1 MEYAEALRKIIK
13 EARRVVFFGGAGV
26 STDSGIPDFR
36 GNGGL
41 YTGEQDTDV
50 PPETVLSVE
59 YLYTHPER
67 FFAYYRRHMI
77 YPDATPNPT
86 HLALAQLENREH
98 IQSMTVITQ
107 NIDGL
112 HQAAGSKNVLEL
124 HGSVHRNYCVK
135 CGKRHDLGYVLNS
148 PDVPRC
154 TACGG
159 MVRPDVVLYG
169 EPLNGRAFYQAQ
181 DAVCDADLLI
191 VGGTSLTVYP
201 AASLVHEFSGEHLV
215 IINRTPTAYDGFA
228 EYVIRDSLSEV
239 MTALLQE

>member
-1 MEYAEALRKIIK
+1 MEYAEELRKIIS

-26 STDSGIPDFR
+26 STDSGIPEFR

-41 YTGEQDTDV
+41 YTGDQDTDV
-50 PPETVLSVE
+50 SPETVLSTE
-59 YLYTHPER
+59 YLHTHPER

-77 YPDATPNPT
+77 YPDAAPNPT
-86 HLALAQLENREH
+86 HFALAQLEKRAY

-112 HQAAGSKNVLEL
+112 HQAAGSRNVLEL

-135 CGKRHDLGYVLNS
+135 CGKLHSLRHVLDS
-148 PDVPRC
+148 PHVPRC

-169 EPLNGRAFYQAQ
+169 EPLNNRAFYQAQ
-181 DAVCDADLLI
+181 DAVYNADLLI

-201 AASLVHEFSGEHLV
+201 AASLVHEFLGEHLI
-215 IINRTPTAYDGFA
+215 IINRTPTSYDGFA
-228 EYVIRDSLSEV
+228 ERVIRDSLSEV
-239 MTALLQE
+239 MSALLQE